1 MTAMKRAICIAA
13 WCAACNAEP
22 SPAAA
27 PTASA
32 TASAAPTVAP
42 PIAWTLPSLLFLPAQ
57 KPPPNNP
64 LTAEKVVLGKMLFF
78 DKRLGDERA
87 CADCHQPDRG
97 WADGIA
103 LSKRPDGTLN
113 TRHTPSLYNAGYQ
126 RFWGW
131 DGRSSTLEEHV
142 REQWSTQLSAS
153 LEQSTARIAADAG
166 YDPLFKT
173 AFGDHAITT
182 ERVVLALASFVRSIR
197 SGNAPYDRFEEG
209 DASAIDDA
217 AQRGW
222 LVFRDKAGCTACHV
236 PPLFTDNVFH
246 NIGIGTN
253 DEGRAG
259 VTKKASDTGKYK
271 TPTLRSAAQTAP
283 YFHYG
288 SAATLEAAVDYML
301 SGGRARSGREARNEP
316 TKTDRRARPSE
327 DSRANPHLDSSLTK
341 VVLTPTQRAELV
353 AFIRSLDG
361 ARP

>member
-13 WCAACNAEP
+13 CCAACNAEP
-22 SPAAA
+22 SPRAA
-27 PTASA
+27 PTAST
-32 TASAAPTVAP
+32 TASVAPSVAP
-42 PIAWTLPSLLFLPAQ
+42 PIPWALPSLPFLPAQ

-64 LTAEKVVLGKMLFF
+64 LTAEKVVLGKLLFF
-78 DKRLGDERA
+78 DKRLGDDKS

-103 LSKRPDGTLN
+103 LSKRADGTLN
-113 TRHTPSLYNAGYQ
+113 RRHTPSLYNAGHQ
-126 RFWGW
+126 GHWGW
-131 DGRSSTLEEHV
+131 DGRSTTLEAHV
-142 REQWSTQLSAS
+142 RDEWSAQLSTS
-153 LEQSTARIAADAG
+153 LEQSTARVAADAG

-173 AFGDHAITT
+173 AFGDHTITT

-197 SGNAPYDRFEEG
+197 SGNAPYDRFEAG

-217 AQRGW
+217 AKRGW

-236 PPLFTDNVFH
+236 PPLFTDGKFH
-246 NIGIGTN
+246 NIGIGS
-253 DEGRAG
+253 DDAGRAG
-259 VTKKASDTGKYK
+259 VTKNAKDTGSFK

-283 YFHYG
+283 YFHDG

-301 SGGRARSGREARNEP
+301 SGGR
-316 TKTDRRARPSE
+316 D
-327 DSRANPHLDSSLTK
+327 NPHLDSSLAK
-341 VVLTPTQRAELV
+341 IDLTPVQRAELV